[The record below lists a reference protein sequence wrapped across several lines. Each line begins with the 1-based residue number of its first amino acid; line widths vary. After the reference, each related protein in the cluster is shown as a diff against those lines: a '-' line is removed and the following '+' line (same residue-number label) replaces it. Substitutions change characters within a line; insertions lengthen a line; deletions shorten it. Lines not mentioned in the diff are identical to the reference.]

1 MKDQKIID
9 QLLQAVG
16 GKENVK
22 NYEHCATRLRI
33 ILKND
38 ALLDKKKAENISESK
53 GYFFNTGQHQFIFG
67 TGKVNE
73 VYEAFAQTMGKDGEQ
88 QTAFKE
94 DVYSNLTPVQKVVR
108 TLSDVLVPLI
118 PALVTTGLLMGIRG
132 LLVELG
138 VPFSADWY
146 ALFEMLTDTAFA
158 FLPVLIAY
166 SATKKFGGN
175 PIIGIVVGLMM
186 VAPQL
191 PNAWAV
197 ASGDAQPF
205 HLFGLSISGYQGS
218 IFPAIIVGWLV
229 SKLEKGFRKFV
240 PQMMDLVV
248 TPFLTIVVTLTL
260 VLFALGPILQVAEKA
275 VINGI
280 VYLVQAP
287 FGIDYILYAAVQ
299 QLIVITGLHHSLSI
313 IELGLLNTSGENVLQ
328 VLETASMAGQFGAAI
343 AAAFLY
349 RNKVKRS
356 NAISAAVPTLFGI
369 TEPLLFGINLRS
381 LRIFASGMVGGA
393 IGGLMTYVFQLAA
406 TGMGITFIPGL
417 LLYTGDFGA
426 MLKYI
431 AVILIAFSVGF
442 ACVQLQ
448 RRKISDEL
456 NEETTIEDDLQTLS
470 ATEN

>member
-1 MKDQKIID
+1 MKEQKTID
-9 QLLQAVG
+9 QVLEAVG

-22 NYEHCATRLRI
+22 NFEHCATRLRL
-33 ILKND
+33 ILKD
-38 ALLDKKKAENISESK
+38 DQLVDKDKAEAVEGSK

-73 VYEAFAQTMGKDGEQ
+73 VYQAFAAEMGNDASADKAGFKD
-88 QTAFKE
+88 
-94 DVYSNLTPVQKVVR
+94 DVYSNLSPVQKVVR

-132 LLVELG
+132 LLTELG
-138 VPFSADWY
+138 VTYSADWL
-146 ALFEMLTDTAFA
+146 AMFEMLTDTAFA

-197 ASGDAQPF
+197 ASGDAEPL

-218 IFPAIIVGWLV
+218 IFPAIIVGILV
-229 SKLEKGFRKFV
+229 SKLEKWFRKFV
-240 PQMMDLVV
+240 PQMMDLIV
-248 TPFLTIVVTLTL
+248 TPFLTIVITLGL
-260 VLFALGPILQVAEKA
+260 ILFALGPILQVAERA
-275 VINGI
+275 VINSI

-287 FGIDYILYAAVQ
+287 LGIGYIIYGGVQ
-299 QLIVITGLHHSLSI
+299 QVIVITGLHHSLSI
-313 IELGLLNTSGENVLQ
+313 IELGLLNTTGENVLQ
-328 VLETASMAGQFGAAI
+328 VLGTASMAGQFGAAI
-343 AAAFLY
+343 AAAFIY
-349 RNKVKRS
+349 KNKVKRS

-369 TEPLLFGINLRS
+369 TEPLLFGVNLHS
-381 LRIFASGMVGGA
+381 MRIFGAGMLGGAVGGFA
-393 IGGLMTYVFQLAA
+393 TYVFQLAA

-426 MLKYI
+426 MLKYVV
-431 AVILIAFSVGF
+431 VILIAFGVGF
-442 ACVQLQ
+442 AGVQLQ
-448 RRKISDEL
+448 RKPLAKEL
-456 NEETTIEDDLQTLS
+456 NQ
-470 ATEN
+470 